1 MDGLQLVSM
10 PPRNAFR
17 DDRPKARRGPQPDA
31 PHSIKSCTRN
41 FLETGAWHQSQNEG
55 SNKATRSN
63 EFSDYPS
70 SQSSVTCPDF
80 YYSTTKGCDALSSCE
95 ACIDSSNVDK
105 SAKKK
110 CKPKNRRRGKQNKR
124 VSSDTGS
131 TEPEV
136 LSEYA
141 QGSSTSKGCSYNDFG
156 DELTCSATSPE
167 VSLRDASSNHI
178 DFEGDT
184 IFNNPEAPA
193 ICLSNIDEVAIV
205 ETFEA
210 LDVTSPDGSSSQ
222 NDFEGDS
229 IFSTSE
235 ALLICTSNIDEVA
248 TMEPSIPSI
257 AQNFSGEHQMIN
269 TEITLQ
275 TKGEG
280 FSLSDTGVKCSS
292 QISCCDD
299 TQSKD
304 FSYASDSS
312 IVFDYLSISSNSDDG
327 TNDSHHVKTYHEGSS
342 RGSVLEAPGFNS
354 KKGSLSHKYSL
365 NGAVDTYHQ
374 TEGSKHRGQN
384 FSCSDTQL
392 LFSGKKGKQIK
403 TLPSSSASAHKYGGF
418 GNLHGR
424 TGKENNHS
432 VWKKVQRNDTAD
444 ECSTEMKISHGCFL
458 SDLTLKEAPS
468 LKRNCIVSDAN
479 SSARTEGKKLPK
491 DKVTKKLKR
500 KNIPGSKQEYNC
512 HGRGYSSNKATFNAH
527 AKTGVQQHE
536 IFDLT
541 AQVNEYKGG
550 ESISRTHSL
559 NSCLTAGFHPS
570 GVECTNSESVNS
582 SQVSPDALQQLQSTC
597 DTVSS
602 TRHFHT
608 ENGGSLPA
616 KLCNSLEQHAV
627 KVPPPVY
634 LPHLFFNK
642 VPQLEKEVTVAEYC
656 KQNHGSGSVMQKWIP
671 IGVKDPELTTSA
683 RFGNSL
689 PDHSD
694 GPAGEDLTMRNVQD
708 KANFDSQDLVS
719 SLMLGTCHDSGNAVC
734 LSQED
739 NHIHRLKNSAL
750 WMDELNKKHVAADA
764 LTNKLSDQ
772 QFSAFE
778 DESIKIIQSV
788 KDACRV
794 QMESEAIQMATGGPI
809 AEFERFLHLSSPVI
823 NLPSFSCCQTCLDD
837 RLVGAS
843 LCRHEIPN
851 IPLECIWKWYEEHGN
866 YGLEV
871 RGEECENSNSRGC
884 DHFSFHGYF
893 VPFLSAVQLFK
904 KHASQPINNK
914 NSAPDHE
921 ISDAYKASE
930 SSANSN
936 AGRLPIFS
944 QLIPQ
949 PRTTAASQ
957 SVHLTSSGDAELL
970 FEYFE
975 LEQPQQ
981 RRPLYQ
987 KIQELTRGDVSSS
1000 YKMYGDPSNLASLN
1014 LHDMHPRSWYSVAW
1028 YPIYRIPD
1036 GHFRAA
1042 FLTYHSLGHLVHKS
1056 AKVDYASEDA
1066 SIVSPVVGLQS
1077 YNAQGECWFQLRHG
1091 VNQAAGTPILNPSV
1105 ILKDRLRTLGET
1117 ASLIARAVVE
1127 KGNQTSI
1134 NRHPDFE
1141 FFHSRQR
1148 YSLP

>member
-10 PPRNAFR
+10 PPRNAFGA
-17 DDRPKARRGPQPDA
+17 DRPKAQRGPQPDV
-31 PHSIKSCTRN
+31 PHSIKPCTGT
-41 FLETGAWHQSQNEG
+41 FLETGAWHQSQNKG
-55 SNKATRSN
+55 SNKVTRSN
-63 EFSDYPS
+63 ELSDHPA

-80 YYSTTKGCDALSSCE
+80 YYSTTKGCTALSSCE
-95 ACIDSSNVDK
+95 ACIDNSNVDK

-110 CKPKNRRRGKQNKR
+110 CKPKTRRRGKQNKR

-167 VSLRDASSNHI
+167 VSLRGASSNHI

-184 IFNNPEAPA
+184 RFSSPEAPA
-193 ICLSNIDEVAIV
+193 ICMSNIDEVAIV

-210 LDVTSPDGSSSQ
+210 LDVSSPDGSSSQ
-222 NDFEGDS
+222 NDFVGDP

-235 ALLICTSNIDEVA
+235 ALPICTSNIDEVA
-248 TMEPSIPSI
+248 TAEPVIPSI
-257 AQNFSGEHQMIN
+257 AQNFPGEHQMIN
-269 TEITLQ
+269 SEITLQ

-280 FSLSDTGVKCSS
+280 FSLSDIGVQCSS

-312 IVFDYLSISSNSDDG
+312 LVFDYLSIGSNSDDG
-327 TNDSHHVKTYHEGSS
+327 TNDCHHVKTYHEGSS

-354 KKGSLSHKYSL
+354 KKESLSHKNSL

-392 LFSGKKGKQIK
+392 LMSGKKGKQIK
-403 TLPSSSASAHKYGGF
+403 TLPRSRASAHKYGGF
-418 GNLHGR
+418 ENLHGQ

-444 ECSTEMKISHGCFL
+444 ECSPKMKTSHACFL

-468 LKRNCIVSDAN
+468 LKRNCTVSDVN
-479 SSARTEGKKLPK
+479 SSSRTEGKKLPK

-500 KNIPGSKQEYNC
+500 KNSPGSKQEYSC

-527 AKTGVQQHE
+527 AKTDVQQHE

-541 AQVNEYKGG
+541 AQVNNKKGG
-550 ESISRTHSL
+550 KSILRTHSL

-570 GVECTNSESVNS
+570 GVECVNSESVNS
-582 SQVSPDALQQLQSTC
+582 TQVSPDALQPLQSTC

-602 TRHFHT
+602 TRHCHT

-616 KLCNSLEQHAV
+616 KLCDSLEQHAV

-656 KQNHGSGSVMQKWIP
+656 KQNHSSGSVMQKWIP

-683 RFGNSL
+683 RFGNSS
-689 PDHSD
+689 PDPSD
-694 GPAGEDLTMRNVQD
+694 GRAGEDLTLRNVQD

-719 SLMLGTCHDSGNAVC
+719 SLMLGTCQDSGNAVC
-734 LSQED
+734 FPQED
-739 NHIHRLKNSAL
+739 DHIQKLKNSTL

-764 LTNKLSDQ
+764 LTSESSYQ
-772 QFSAFE
+772 QFSGFE
-778 DESIKIIQSV
+778 DESIRIIQAV

-809 AEFERFLHLSSPVI
+809 ADFERFLHLSSPVI
-823 NLPSFSCCQTCLDD
+823 NFPSLSCCQTCLDD

-851 IPLECIWKWYEEHGN
+851 IPLGCIWKWYEEHGN

-871 RGEECENSNSRGC
+871 RAEECENSNSGGF

-904 KHASQPINNK
+904 NHSSQPINNK
-914 NSAPDHE
+914 NTALDHE
-921 ISDAYKASE
+921 ISDTYKASE
-930 SSANSN
+930 SSENSN
-936 AGRLPIFS
+936 VGRLPIFS
-944 QLIPQ
+944 LLIPQ
-949 PRTTAASQ
+949 PRTTAVAQ
-957 SVHLTSSGDAELL
+957 SVDLTCSDGAELL

-975 LEQPQQ
+975 SEQPQQ
-981 RRPLYQ
+981 RRPLYE
-987 KIQELTRGDVSSS
+987 KYSFYLLFEVVVNILLELS
-1000 YKMYGDPSNLASLN
+1000 
-1014 LHDMHPRSWYSVAW
+1014 
-1028 YPIYRIPD
+1028 D
-1036 GHFRAA
+1036 G
-1042 FLTYHSLGHLVHKS
+1042 
-1056 AKVDYASEDA
+1056 
-1066 SIVSPVVGLQS
+1066 SP
-1077 YNAQGECWFQLRHG
+1077 Y
-1091 VNQAAGTPILNPSV
+1091 
-1105 ILKDRLRTLGET
+1105 
-1117 ASLIARAVVE
+1117 
-1127 KGNQTSI
+1127 
-1134 NRHPDFE
+1134 
-1141 FFHSRQR
+1141 
-1148 YSLP
+1148 

>member
-1 MDGLQLVSM
+1 MAAFRSVKCLLPIGGHSSKVEQRDRHWSCGQLKGAILTTLVNMDGLQLVSM

-80 YYSTTKGCDALSSCE
+80 YYSTTKGCNALSSCE

-124 VSSDTGS
+124 VSSDAGS

-178 DFEGDT
+178 DFE
-184 IFNNPEAPA
+184 
-193 ICLSNIDEVAIV
+193 

-312 IVFDYLSISSNSDDG
+312 IVFDCLSISSNSDDG

-354 KKGSLSHKYSL
+354 EKGSLSHKYSL

-608 ENGGSLPA
+608 ENEGSLPA

-689 PDHSD
+689 LDLSD
-694 GPAGEDLTMRNVQD
+694 GPAGEDLTLRNVQD

-719 SLMLGTCHDSGNAVC
+719 SLMLGTCHDSGNAVS

-739 NHIHRLKNSAL
+739 NHIHKLKNSTL

-884 DHFSFHGYF
+884 NHFSFHGYF

-904 KHASQPINNK
+904 TRASQPINNK

-930 SSANSN
+930 SLANSN
-936 AGRLPIFS
+936 AG
-944 QLIPQ
+944 Q
-949 PRTTAASQ
+949 
-957 SVHLTSSGDAELL
+957 LL

-1077 YNAQGECWFQLRHG
+1077 YNAQ
-1091 VNQAAGTPILNPSV
+1091 VV
-1105 ILKDRLRTLGET
+1105 IND
-1117 ASLIARAVVE
+1117 
-1127 KGNQTSI
+1127 GNKL
-1134 NRHPDFE
+1134 H
-1141 FFHSRQR
+1141 
-1148 YSLP
+1148 

>member
-17 DDRPKARRGPQPDA
+17 ADRPKARRGPQPDV
-31 PHSIKSCTRN
+31 PHSIKPCTRA
-41 FLETGAWHQSQNEG
+41 FLETGAWHQSQNKG

-63 EFSDYPS
+63 ELSDYPA

-80 YYSTTKGCDALSSCE
+80 YYSTTKGCNALSSCE

-110 CKPKNRRRGKQNKR
+110 CKPKTRRRGKQNKR

-184 IFNNPEAPA
+184 RFSSPEAPA
-193 ICLSNIDEVAIV
+193 ICMSNIDEVAIV

-210 LDVTSPDGSSSQ
+210 LDVSSPDGSSSQ
-222 NDFEGDS
+222 NDFEVDS
-229 IFSTSE
+229 IISTSE
-235 ALLICTSNIDEVA
+235 ALPICTSNIVEVA
-248 TMEPSIPSI
+248 TVEPIIPSI
-257 AQNFSGEHQMIN
+257 AQNFPGEHQMIN
-269 TEITLQ
+269 LEITLQ

-280 FSLSDTGVKCSS
+280 FSLSDIGVQCSS
-292 QISCCDD
+292 QTSCCND

-312 IVFDYLSISSNSDDG
+312 LVFDYLSIGSNSDDG

-354 KKGSLSHKYSL
+354 KKGSLSHKNSL

-384 FSCSDTQL
+384 FSCSDAQL
-392 LFSGKKGKQIK
+392 LMSGKKGKQIK
-403 TLPSSSASAHKYGGF
+403 TLPRSSASAHKYGGF
-418 GNLHGR
+418 ENLHGR

-444 ECSTEMKISHGCFL
+444 ECSPKMKMSHACFL
-458 SDLTLKEAPS
+458 SDLTLKEGPS
-468 LKRNCIVSDAN
+468 LKGNCTLSDVN
-479 SSARTEGKKLPK
+479 SSSRTEGKKLPK

-500 KNIPGSKQEYNC
+500 KNSPGSKQEYSSKQEYRC
-512 HGRGYSSNKATFNAH
+512 HGRGYSSNKAILNAH

-541 AQVNEYKGG
+541 AQVNDKKGG
-550 ESISRTHSL
+550 KSISRTHSL

-570 GVECTNSESVNS
+570 RVECMNSESVNS
-582 SQVSPDALQQLQSTC
+582 TQVSPDALQPLQSTC

-602 TRHFHT
+602 TRQCHT

-627 KVPPPVY
+627 KVPPVY
-634 LPHLFFNK
+634 LPHHFFNK

-656 KQNHGSGSVMQKWIP
+656 KQNHSSGTVMQKWIP

-683 RFGNSL
+683 RFGNSS
-689 PDHSD
+689 PDPSD
-694 GPAGEDLTMRNVQD
+694 GPAGEDLTLRNVQD

-719 SLMLGTCHDSGNAVC
+719 SLMLGTCQDSGNAVC
-734 LSQED
+734 FPQED
-739 NHIHRLKNSAL
+739 DRIQKLKNSTL

-764 LTNKLSDQ
+764 LTSESSYQ

-778 DESIKIIQSV
+778 DESIKIIQAV
-788 KDACRV
+788 KDTCRV
-794 QMESEAIQMATGGPI
+794 QMESEAIQMAAGGPI

-823 NLPSFSCCQTCLDD
+823 NFPSLSCCQTCLDD

-851 IPLECIWKWYEEHGN
+851 IPLGCIWKWYEEHGN

-871 RGEECENSNSRGC
+871 RAEECENSNSGSF

-904 KHASQPINNK
+904 NHSSQPINNK

-921 ISDAYKASE
+921 ISDTYKASE
-930 SSANSN
+930 SSENSN
-936 AGRLPIFS
+936 VGRLPIFS
-944 QLIPQ
+944 LLIPQ
-949 PRTTAASQ
+949 PRTTAVAQ
-957 SVHLTSSGDAELL
+957 SVNLTCSDGAELL

-975 LEQPQQ
+975 SEQPQQ
-981 RRPLYQ
+981 RRPLYE
-987 KIQELTRGDVSSS
+987 KYSFYLLFEVVVNILLELS
-1000 YKMYGDPSNLASLN
+1000 
-1014 LHDMHPRSWYSVAW
+1014 
-1028 YPIYRIPD
+1028 D
-1036 GHFRAA
+1036 G
-1042 FLTYHSLGHLVHKS
+1042 
-1056 AKVDYASEDA
+1056 
-1066 SIVSPVVGLQS
+1066 SP
-1077 YNAQGECWFQLRHG
+1077 Y
-1091 VNQAAGTPILNPSV
+1091 
-1105 ILKDRLRTLGET
+1105 
-1117 ASLIARAVVE
+1117 
-1127 KGNQTSI
+1127 
-1134 NRHPDFE
+1134 
-1141 FFHSRQR
+1141 
-1148 YSLP
+1148 

>member
-10 PPRNAFR
+10 PPRSAFR
-17 DDRPKARRGPQPDA
+17 ADRPKARRGPQPDV
-31 PHSIKSCTRN
+31 PHSIKPCTRT
-41 FLETGAWHQSQNEG
+41 FLETGAWHQSQNKG

-63 EFSDYPS
+63 ELSDYPA

-80 YYSTTKGCDALSSCE
+80 YYSTAKGCTALSSCE

-110 CKPKNRRRGKQNKR
+110 CKPKTRRRGKQSKR

-141 QGSSTSKGCSYNDFG
+141 QGSSTSKGCSYNYFG

-167 VSLRDASSNHI
+167 VSLRDASSNRI
-178 DFEGDT
+178 DFEGDAR
-184 IFNNPEAPA
+184 FSSPEAPA
-193 ICLSNIDEVAIV
+193 ICMSNIDEVAIV

-210 LDVTSPDGSSSQ
+210 LDVSSPDGSSSQ

-235 ALLICTSNIDEVA
+235 ALPICTSSIDEVA
-248 TMEPSIPSI
+248 TVEPIIPSI
-257 AQNFSGEHQMIN
+257 AQNFPGEHQMIN
-269 TEITLQ
+269 SEITLQ

-280 FSLSDTGVKCSS
+280 FSLSGIGVQCSS

-312 IVFDYLSISSNSDDG
+312 LVFDYLSIGSNSDDG
-327 TNDSHHVKTYHEGSS
+327 TNDCHHVKTYHEGSS

-354 KKGSLSHKYSL
+354 KKESLSHKNSL

-374 TEGSKHRGQN
+374 TEGSKQRGQN
-384 FSCSDTQL
+384 FNCCDAQL
-392 LFSGKKGKQIK
+392 LMSGKKGKQIK
-403 TLPSSSASAHKYGGF
+403 TLPRSSASAHKYGGF
-418 GNLHGR
+418 ENLHGR

-444 ECSTEMKISHGCFL
+444 ECSPKMKISHACFL

-468 LKRNCIVSDAN
+468 LKRNCTASDVN
-479 SSARTEGKKLPK
+479 SSSRTEGKKLPK
-491 DKVTKKLKR
+491 DKVTKKLKQ
-500 KNIPGSKQEYNC
+500 KNSPGSKQEYSC

-541 AQVNEYKGG
+541 AQVNDKKGG
-550 ESISRTHSL
+550 KSISRTHSL

-570 GVECTNSESVNS
+570 RVECVNSESVNS
-582 SQVSPDALQQLQSTC
+582 TQVSPDALQPRQSTC

-602 TRHFHT
+602 TRHCHT

-616 KLCNSLEQHAV
+616 KFCNSLEQHAV

-656 KQNHGSGSVMQKWIP
+656 KQNHSSGSVMQKWIP

-683 RFGNSL
+683 RFGNSS
-689 PDHSD
+689 PDPSD
-694 GPAGEDLTMRNVQD
+694 GRAGEDLTLRNVQD

-719 SLMLGTCHDSGNAVC
+719 SLMLGTCQDSGNAVC
-734 LSQED
+734 FPQED
-739 NHIHRLKNSAL
+739 DHIQKKNSTL

-764 LTNKLSDQ
+764 LTSESSYQ

-778 DESIKIIQSV
+778 DESIKIIQAV

-823 NLPSFSCCQTCLDD
+823 NFPSLSCCHTCLDD

-851 IPLECIWKWYEEHGN
+851 IPLGCIWKWYEEHGN
-866 YGLEV
+866 YGLEI
-871 RGEECENSNSRGC
+871 RAEECENSNSGGF

-904 KHASQPINNK
+904 NHSSQPINNK

-921 ISDAYKASE
+921 ISDTYKASE
-930 SSANSN
+930 SSENSN
-936 AGRLPIFS
+936 VGHLPIFS
-944 QLIPQ
+944 LLIPQ
-949 PRTTAASQ
+949 PRTTAVAQ
-957 SVHLTSSGDAELL
+957 SVDLTCSDGAELL

-975 LEQPQQ
+975 SEQPQQ
-981 RRPLYQ
+981 RRPLYE
-987 KIQELTRGDVSSS
+987 KIQELARGDASSR
-1000 YKMYGDPSNLASLN
+1000 YKMYGDPTNLASLN
-1014 LHDMHPRSWYSVAW
+1014 LHDLHPRSWYSVAW

-1056 AKVDYASEDA
+1056 AEVDYASKDA
-1066 SIVSPVVGLQS
+1066 CIVSPVVGLQS
-1077 YNAQGECWFQLRHG
+1077 YNAQGECWFQLRHS
-1091 VNQAAGTPILNPSV
+1091 VNQAAGTPISNPSV
-1105 ILKDRLRTLGET
+1105 ILKERLRTLGET
-1117 ASLIARAVVE
+1117 ASLIARAVVN

-1134 NRHPDFE
+1134 NRHPDYE
-1141 FFHSRQR
+1141 FFLSRGR

>member
-80 YYSTTKGCDALSSCE
+80 YYSTTKGCNALSSCE

-141 QGSSTSKGCSYNDFG
+141 PGSSTSKGCSYNDFG

-248 TMEPSIPSI
+248 TLEPSIPSI

-280 FSLSDTGVKCSS
+280 FSLSDTGGEV
-292 QISCCDD
+292 
-299 TQSKD
+299 
-304 FSYASDSS
+304 
-312 IVFDYLSISSNSDDG
+312 LNSNSDDG
-327 TNDSHHVKTYHEGSS
+327 TNDSHHVRTYHEGSS

-512 HGRGYSSNKATFNAH
+512 NGRGYSSNKATFNAH

-694 GPAGEDLTMRNVQD
+694 GPAGEDLTLRNVQD

-739 NHIHRLKNSAL
+739 NHIHKLKNSTL

-851 IPLECIWKWYEEHGN
+851 IPLECIWKWLVNH
-866 YGLEV
+866 
-871 RGEECENSNSRGC
+871 RR
-884 DHFSFHGYF
+884 
-893 VPFLSAVQLFK
+893 
-904 KHASQPINNK
+904 
-914 NSAPDHE
+914 
-921 ISDAYKASE
+921 
-930 SSANSN
+930 NSN

-949 PRTTAASQ
+949 PHTTAASQ

-1000 YKMYGDPSNLASLN
+1000 YKMYGDASNLASLN
-1014 LHDMHPRSWYSVAW
+1014 LHDIHPRSWYSVAW

-1105 ILKDRLRTLGET
+1105 ILKERLRTLGET